1 MPILPESKYFTFV
14 TEIFRN
20 KVYNGTADNSVT
32 MDLLLG
38 SSTMPYTFLCKK
50 KLKAAVIK
58 HRLKI
63 LKFSLSLPPA
73 PSLFF

>member
-58 HRLKI
+58 HRLII
-63 LKFSLSLPPA
+63 LKFSFSLPPA